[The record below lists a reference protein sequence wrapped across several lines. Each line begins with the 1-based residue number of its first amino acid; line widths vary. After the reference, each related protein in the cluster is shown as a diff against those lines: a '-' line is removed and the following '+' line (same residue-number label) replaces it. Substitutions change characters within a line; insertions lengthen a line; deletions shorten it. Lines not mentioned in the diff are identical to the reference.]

1 MPARTSNAAE
11 LVGVFR
17 ALGINARSIDAT
29 TVEAGGHRFRLA
41 VAAHPTPAEASEIG
55 ATADLVLA
63 DRLSI
68 AARECLNDAG
78 VGWLDRRG
86 HLRVHRPGLVIDSD
100 LPRLAPPSARW
111 SNTLG
116 ETGLDIAVTL
126 LSEPERPW
134 GVNELA
140 HHLHRSQG
148 RVSEILGG
156 LRDQGLVTPATTP
169 LVPEMFWATADQWR
183 PRWMPLSAGP
193 EDADGVRLSGG
204 RAAVALGAGFVLTGD
219 WPLELY
225 FEDAWSLRGLAAEAP
240 SGRVR
245 VAGAA
250 CPSPAALRLAPA
262 RKHKGF
268 PLAHPVVVAL
278 DLAKDR
284 ARGREVLES
293 WSPPGY
299 TRVW

>member
-1 MPARTSNAAE
+1 MAAF
-11 LVGVFR
+11 G
-17 ALGINARSIDAT
+17 ALGVDAEAVDAN
-29 TVEAGGHRFRLA
+29 TVKAGAHRFRLA

-55 ATADLVLA
+55 GPADLVLA
-63 DRLSI
+63 DRLST
-68 AARECLNDAG
+68 AARERLNDAG

-86 HLRVHRPGLVIDSD
+86 HLRVRRPGLVIDSD
-100 LPRLAPPSARW
+100 LPRLMPPPARW
-111 SNTLG
+111 RNTLG
-116 ETGLDIAVTL
+116 ETGLDIALTL
-126 LSEPERPW
+126 LSEPERTW
-134 GVNELA
+134 GSNELA

-169 LVPEMFWATADQWR
+169 VVPELFWATADQWR
-183 PRWMPLSAGP
+183 PRWVPLSAVP

-204 RAAVALGAGFVLTGD
+204 RAAVALGAGLVVTAD

-225 FEDAWSLRGLAAEAP
+225 FEDAWTLRGLAAEAP
-240 SGRVR
+240 RGRVR

-262 RKHKGF
+262 RKYKGF
-268 PLAHPVVVAL
+268 PLAHPVVVAI
-278 DLAKDR
+278 DLAQDR
-284 ARGREVLES
+284 ARGREVLEG
-293 WSPPGY
+293 WNPPGY